1 MVIIVKTLRLVVS
14 IVVVLAL
21 LGMVIPVFGQSYS
34 AGERD
39 GQRDGANDAG
49 MATIFWGF
57 LFGVFNV
64 GYVALTAPPECP
76 GRRVM
81 LLEGKPF
88 EYKQGYIDGYK
99 KGRQRQRLLYSALG
113 AGVAVVVVLAGSV

>member
-1 MVIIVKTLRLVVS
+1 MITLKTLRHCVC

-21 LGMVIPVFGQSYS
+21 LGSVIPVFGEAYS

-49 MATIFWGF
+49 LSTVFWGL
-57 LFGVFNV
+57 LFGIFNV
-64 GYVALTAPPECP
+64 GFVALTAPPECP
-76 GRRVM
+76 ARRVTF
-81 LLEGKPF
+81 LEGKSF

-99 KGRQRQRLLYSALG
+99 KGRQRQRLVYSLVG
-113 AGVAVVVVLAGSV
+113 AGLGVIVVAAAGL